1 MNDEHFS
8 FGVRLASGV
17 DVFTQYYIRRPMV
30 FIVGASAPLIGEPR
44 FGLDE
49 SPAQSAERTFW
60 IRLYPGL
67 VEPEIDVMIETLE
80 NFCRRKSKIA
90 V

>member
-44 FGLDE
+44 LASMKAPPNQQKERSGLASILDW
-49 SPAQSAERTFW
+49 SS
-60 IRLYPGL
+60 
-67 VEPEIDVMIETLE
+67 
-80 NFCRRKSKIA
+80 RKSTS
-90 V
+90 